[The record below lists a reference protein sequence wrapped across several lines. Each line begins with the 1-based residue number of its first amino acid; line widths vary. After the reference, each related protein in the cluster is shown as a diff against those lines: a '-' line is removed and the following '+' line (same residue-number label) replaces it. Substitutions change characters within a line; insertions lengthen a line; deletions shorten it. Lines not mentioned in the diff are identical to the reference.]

1 MGTGR
6 RLKEFNPNIKVVAIE
21 PAESLHGLEGL
32 KHMATSIVPGIYNSA
47 FPDEIIQVSTD
58 DSYKVMKD
66 LLKKEGI
73 FVGHSSGAAVHATLE
88 YAKRLKEGVLVTIL
102 PDGGYRYLSGGLW
115 W

>member
-1 MGTGR
+1 M
-6 RLKEFNPNIKVVAIE
+6 K
-21 PAESLHGLEGL
+21 
-32 KHMATSIVPGIYNSA
+32 
-47 FPDEIIQVSTD
+47 EIIIN
-58 DSYKVMKD
+58 

-88 YAKRLKEGVLVTIL
+88 YAKKLKEGVLVTIL